1 VAEIV
6 ARVRATL
13 SGAETVRRYRL
24 QPTAWTRRRN
34 LSFLTVVT
42 VILTGHKRVLQHALN
57 RVFQALGRVTD
68 VPTASAYS
76 QARQKLHPAL
86 FQHLNDVVIAD
97 FYRLYGADGEV
108 KRWQGRR
115 LLGIDGSVLNVPDTQ
130 ETRQCYSVQANQS
143 PEGERVQ
150 ALGSVC
156 YDLLNPVALSA
167 GLGKKQAEK
176 QFIFTRHLSVTD
188 RGDVLI
194 LDRAYAD
201 YSVLALLQAHRRDFV
216 IRLPRRS
223 FRAVAPF
230 WTSPAR
236 DQIVTLT
243 LPRSQRR
250 CVTIQDLASSLQVR
264 LIKVDLPSGEQEVL
278 ATSLLDGRAYPHAE
292 MQRLY
297 GLRWGVETYYDRLKN
312 IFEIERFSGRSV
324 LSIEQDFYG
333 VIFLATFE
341 SVLSKEAEAEL
352 AHESATRQWKY
363 EARVNRTMS
372 YLALVDHTVALL
384 LDPHVTVEET
394 IATLHQLFKTNPTW
408 SRPGR
413 QVPRKV
419 RSRARQLWFLRYA
432 KRLIA

>member
-1 VAEIV
+1 MAEIV

-13 SGAETVRRYRL
+13 SSAETIHRYRL
-24 QPTAWTRRRN
+24 QPTAWTRQRK
-34 LSFLTVVT
+34 LPFLTVVT
-42 VILTGHKRVLQHALN
+42 LILTGHKRVLQHALN
-57 RVFQALGRVTD
+57 RVFHALGRVSE

-86 FQHLNDVVIAD
+86 FQHLNDVVIEG
-97 FYRLYGADGEV
+97 FYQLYGADGEV

-115 LLGIDGSVLNVPDTQ
+115 LFGIDGSVFNVPDTP
-130 ETRQCYSVQANQS
+130 ETRQCYSVQGNQY
-143 PEGERVQ
+143 PDGERVQ

-156 YDLLNPVALSA
+156 YDLLNHVALSA

-176 QFIFTRHLSVTD
+176 QFIFTRHLSVTEV
-188 RGDVLI
+188 GDVLI

-201 YSVLALLQAHRRDFV
+201 YSVMALLQAHRRDFV

-223 FRAVAPF
+223 FRAVEPF
-230 WTSPAR
+230 WLSPAR
-236 DQIVTLT
+236 DQLVTVT
-243 LPRSQRR
+243 LPRGQRR
-250 CVTIQDLASSLQVR
+250 FVAAQDLAPSLQVR
-264 LIKVDLPSGEQEVL
+264 LIKVALPSGEQEVL
-278 ATSLLDGRAYPHAE
+278 VTSLLDARAYPHAE

-297 GLRWGVETYYDRLKN
+297 AFRWSVETYYDRVKN

-352 AHESATRQWKY
+352 AHESAANQCKY
-363 EARVNRTMS
+363 EARVNRTIS
-372 YLALVDHTVALL
+372 YLALVDQTVALL
-384 LDPHVTVEET
+384 LDPQITLEDT
-394 IATLHQLFKTNPTW
+394 LATLHQLFKTNPTRF
-408 SRPGR
+408 RPGR

-419 RSRARQLWFLRYA
+419 QSRARQLWFLRYA

>member
-1 VAEIV
+1 M

-13 SGAETVRRYRL
+13 SSAETIRRYRL
-24 QPTAWTRRRN
+24 QPRAWTRRRK
-34 LSFLTVVT
+34 LCFLTVVT
-42 VILTGHKRVLQHALN
+42 TILTGHKRLLQHALN
-57 RVFQALGRVTD
+57 RVFQALGRVAD

-97 FYRLYGADGEV
+97 FYQLYGADGEV

-115 LLGIDGSVLNVPDTQ
+115 LLGIDGSILNVPDTA
-130 ETRQCYSVQANQS
+130 ETRQCYSVQANQY

-156 YDLLNPVALSA
+156 YDLLNQVALSA

-188 RGDVLI
+188 IGDVLI

-201 YSVLALLQAHRRDFV
+201 YSVMAALHAHRRDFV
-216 IRLPRRS
+216 IRLPRGS

-230 WTSPAR
+230 WTSAAR
-236 DQIVTLT
+236 EQIVTLT
-243 LPRSQRR
+243 LPRGQRR
-250 CVTIQDLASSLQVR
+250 FVAAQDLAPSLQVR

-278 ATSLLDGRAYPHAE
+278 VTSLLDGRAYPRAE

-333 VIFLATFE
+333 VVFLATFE

-352 AHESATRQWKY
+352 AHESATKPWKY

-419 RSRARQLWFLRYA
+419 RSQARQLWFLRYA

>member
-1 VAEIV
+1 MV
-6 ARVRATL
+6 ARVRAT
-13 SGAETVRRYRL
+13 SASPETVIGYRL
-24 QPTAWTRRRN
+24 QPTAWTRQRK
-34 LSFLTVVT
+34 LPFLTVVT
-42 VILTGHKRVLQHALN
+42 VILAGHKRVLQHALN
-57 RVFQALGRVTD
+57 RVFQALGRVSE

-86 FQHLNDVVIAD
+86 FEHLNDVVTED

-115 LLGIDGSVLNVPDTQ
+115 LLGIDGSVFNVPDTW
-130 ETRQCYSVQANQS
+130 ETRQWYSVQANQY

-156 YDLLNPVALSA
+156 YDLLNQIALSA

-176 QFIFTRHLSVTD
+176 QFLLTRHLSVTAV
-188 RGDVLI
+188 GDVRT

-201 YSVLALLQAHRRDFV
+201 YSVMALLQAHQRDFV

-223 FRAVAPF
+223 FRAVEPF
-230 WTSPAR
+230 WPSPER
-236 DQIVTLT
+236 ERIVTLT
-243 LPRSQRR
+243 LPRGQRR
-250 CVTIQDLASSLQVR
+250 FVAAQDLAPSLHVR
-264 LIKVDLPSGEQEVL
+264 LIKVDLPSGDQEVL
-278 ATSLLDGRAYPHAE
+278 ATSLLDARAYPRAE
-292 MQRLY
+292 IQRLY
-297 GLRWGVETYYDRLKN
+297 GLRWGVGTYYDRLKN

-341 SVLSKEAEAEL
+341 SVLSKEADAEL
-352 AHESATRQWKY
+352 AQESATKQRKY
-363 EARVNRTMS
+363 EAHVNRTMS

-384 LDPHVTVEET
+384 LDPHVTLDET
-394 IATLHQLFKTNPTW
+394 IATLHSLFKTAPTW

-413 QVPRKV
+413 QVPRNV
-419 RSRARQLWFLRYA
+419 RSRARQVWFLRYA

>member
-6 ARVRATL
+6 ARIRATL
-13 SGAETVRRYRL
+13 TSPEMVSRYRL
-24 QPTAWTRRRN
+24 QPTAWTRQRN
-34 LSFLTVVT
+34 LSFLMVVT

-57 RVFQALGRVTD
+57 RVFQALGRVTE

-86 FQHLNDVVIAD
+86 FQHLNDVVIED

-115 LLGIDGSVLNVPDTQ
+115 LLGIDGSVFNVPDTR
-130 ETRQCYSVQANQS
+130 ETRQCYSVQANQYAD
-143 PEGERVQ
+143 GERVQ

-156 YDLLNPVALSA
+156 YDLWNQVALSA
-167 GLGKKQAEK
+167 GLGRKQAEK
-176 QFIFTRHLSVTD
+176 QFIFTRHLSVMD
-188 RGDVLI
+188 VGDVII
-194 LDRAYAD
+194 LERAYAD
-201 YSVLALLQAHRRDFV
+201 YSVMAMLQAHRRDFV

-223 FRAVAPF
+223 FRAAEPLG
-230 WTSPAR
+230 TSPER
-236 DQIVTLT
+236 EQIVTLP

-250 CVTIQDLASSLQVR
+250 FVAAQDLASSLQVR

-278 ATSLLDGRAYPHAE
+278 APSLLDGRAYPHAE
-292 MQRLY
+292 LQRLY
-297 GLRWGVETYYDRLKN
+297 ALRWGVEPYYDRVKN

-341 SVLSKEAEAEL
+341 SVLTKEAEAEL
-352 AHESATRQWKY
+352 AQESATKQCHY
-363 EARVNRTMS
+363 AARVNRTMS

-384 LDPHVTVEET
+384 LDPQVTLEGT
-394 IATLHQLFKTNPTW
+394 IATLHQLFKTNPTR

-419 RSRARQLWFLRYA
+419 RSRARQVWFLRYA